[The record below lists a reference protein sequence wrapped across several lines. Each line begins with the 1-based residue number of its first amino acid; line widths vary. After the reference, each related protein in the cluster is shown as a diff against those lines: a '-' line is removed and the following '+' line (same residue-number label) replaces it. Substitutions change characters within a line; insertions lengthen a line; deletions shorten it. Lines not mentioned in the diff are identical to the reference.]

1 MKTEKQE
8 QGTFYIMQDE
18 DESITNVIIDGVN
31 LSKYA
36 TKFEIAQEAHEIPK
50 LVLEIPLVRGFYMA
64 LKGGAKTEAQ
74 QQDCDVDAG
83 YSCECESQAEE

>member
-18 DESITNVIIDGVN
+18 DESITNVIIDGIN

-64 LKGGAKTEAQ
+64 LKGGAK
-74 QQDCDVDAG
+74 
-83 YSCECESQAEE
+83 CECESQAEE